1 MFFVAK
7 VLCCMVLCA
16 LLTAYNTT
24 SVYYFIKLYVNMMY
38 VGAVYYMLGNIH
50 PRLRSSIHGIQ
61 LLLLAKYT
69 TLEKYGIDTILDPL
83 VEDLQ
88 KLVSL

>member
-1 MFFVAK
+1 MY
-7 VLCCMVLCA
+7 VLHIISYASICL
-16 LLTAYNTT
+16 
-24 SVYYFIKLYVNMMY
+24 Y
-38 VGAVYYMLGNIH
+38 VGAVYYMLGNIK

-69 TLEKYGIDTILDPL
+69 TLEEYGIDTILDPF
-83 VEDLQ
+83 VEDLH